1 MVDYSQ
7 AIPMF
12 VPSAKVFTGAQP
24 GARNPSIV
32 IHKTA
37 GFSTIEQLGS
47 FFGSLTETDASSHYG
62 IGLDGRVAQFVS
74 ENDGAGGNC
83 CLEQGHDTYW
93 DQWAYGGQMTNLN
106 LVTFSIEHIDPTTD
120 NSTTPTQA
128 QLNASFALVLYLCK
142 KYNITSNRIKPHSSL
157 DPISRARCPGNYPM
171 SKLVTYIQENTMVP
185 IGWSDDG
192 SSLHNPENS
201 YVVTGGFRAY
211 ILGHPW
217 LQSNVPLENEYA
229 KNPVEEFYP
238 SQSGTWQTFRYSAL
252 AWTSS
257 RNVYVPGIGNEF
269 IGLEKARANLQVQ
282 LQNPP
287 VGSFADIEKELS
299 ILEDD
304 ITIIRSKLGVSGP

>member
-1 MVDYSQ
+1 
-7 AIPMF
+7 MF
-12 VPSAKVFTGAQP
+12 VPSQKVFIGANP
-24 GARNPSIV
+24 GSRNPSIV

-47 FFGSLTETDASSHYG
+47 FFDGLGTEASTHYG
-62 IGLDGRVAQFVS
+62 VGLDGRVAQFVS
-74 ENDGAGGNC
+74 EGDGAGGNC
-83 CLEQGHDTYW
+83 CLEAGHDTFW
-93 DQWAYGGQMTNLN
+93 DSYGQINLN

-128 QLNASFALVLYLCK
+128 QIDASFALVLYLCK
-142 KYNITSNRIKPHSSL
+142 KYNITSDRIKPHSSL
-157 DPISRARCPGNYPM
+157 DRISRARCPGNYPM
-171 SKLVTYIQENTMVP
+171 NELVAYVQENTTMGVP

-192 SSLHNPENS
+192 TSLHNPENTH
-201 YVVTGGFRAY
+201 VVTGGFRTY
-211 ILGHPW
+211 ILNHPW